1 MDDVQGMN
9 DDVLIKGKS
18 LYRIRWRGDVECL
31 RKGGLMSEIGTGCSV
46 KWRKTGSKGDMQKH
60 ILNTIDES
68 FKVSKGSRITRV
80 ISY

>member
-31 RKGGLMSEIGTGCSV
+31 RKGGLMSEIGTGCSI
-46 KWRKTGSKGDMQKH
+46 KWSKGDMQKH
-60 ILNTIDES
+60 ILNTTDES